1 MKRMEW
7 AGHGNWLDEGR
18 QEKRH
23 QEWIVFRSAQV
34 CELRE
39 PTQVP
44 TAPSH
49 SSQLPEVT
57 HTDLPESFPL
67 EQEKGHGRCL
77 CKCWAA
83 SEVLREALK
92 ERLLWEPPPHSVAGE
107 GWIQGVIITWE
118 RSCWLPQSVLHA
130 PHTSG
135 CCTPL
140 SVLRVHC
147 LPLRPLLHKTTL
159 SPASLPFPSLAWGA
173 KGQPLTLCG
182 ALCAPELTWN

>member
-18 QEKRH
+18 QKKRH

-57 HTDLPESFPL
+57 HWSSWKASLWSK
-67 EQEKGHGRCL
+67 EKGHGRCL

-83 SEVLREALK
+83 SEVLRGALK
-92 ERLLWEPPPHSVAGE
+92 ERPLWEPPPHSVAGK
-107 GWIQGVIITWE
+107 GWIQGVIITSE
-118 RSCWLPQSVLHA
+118 RSRWLPQSVLRA
-130 PHTSG
+130 PH
-135 CCTPL
+135 PNPHF
-140 SVLRVHC
+140 R
-147 LPLRPLLHKTTL
+147 LPHPSFSASSPLLTTAPS
-159 SPASLPFPSLAWGA
+159 SP
-173 KGQPLTLCG
+173 
-182 ALCAPELTWN
+182 